1 MPKTEKKTTKKVKAV
16 KADKVVKAK
25 KAVKAEKVDKDV
37 KAVKTVKA
45 IKAPQE
51 TDNNGID
58 KKKIIETYGVKK
70 NDTGS
75 PEVQIALLSARI
87 KKLSDH
93 LTENKKDNHSRRG
106 LLGLVSKRRRLLVY
120 LQDKNQDRYKELI
133 KKIGLKK

>member
-1 MPKTEKKTTKKVKAV
+1 MQKTEKKTTKKAKTVKTI
-16 KADKVVKAK
+16 KADKVVKAI
-25 KAVKAEKVDKDV
+25 KADKARKANKV
-37 KAVKTVKA
+37 VKA

-51 TDNNGID
+51 TDNSGVD
-58 KKKIIETYGVKK
+58 KKKIIEEYGVKK

-93 LTENKKDNHSRRG
+93 LTDNKKDNHSRRG

-133 KKIGLKK
+133 KRLGLKK

>member
-1 MPKTEKKTTKKVKAV
+1 MQKTEKKTTKKAKTIKTI
-16 KADKVVKAK
+16 KADKVVKAI
-25 KAVKAEKVDKDV
+25 KADKAR
-37 KAVKTVKA
+37 KANNAVKA

-51 TDNNGID
+51 TDNNGVD
-58 KKKIIETYGVKK
+58 KKKIIEEYGVKK

-93 LTENKKDNHSRRG
+93 LTDNKKDNHSRRG

-133 KKIGLKK
+133 KRLGLKK